1 MKDNKCEL
9 CGGDGTFKT
18 KDGTM
23 KRFGLIAVPP
33 FQKNIDLRNV
43 KSFHWRCIKCIYKK
57 MSLDNYT
64 GNKGN
69 ISTIKQLNNRG
80 CISCGM

>member
-1 MKDNKCEL
+1 MKDNKCEI

-33 FQKNIDLRNV
+33 FPKNIDLRNI
-43 KSFHWRCIKCIYKK
+43 KSFHWRCMKCRYKK
-57 MSLDNYT
+57 
-64 GNKGN
+64 
-69 ISTIKQLNNRG
+69 
-80 CISCGM
+80 